1 MNGSAVLGLGNLV
14 QLLIPQWPE
23 TLEFQTA
30 GSCGE
35 RVVAGS
41 SIIWR
46 PATTLSAV
54 QLER

>member
-1 MNGSAVLGLGNLV
+1 MNGSAVLGLGNLA
-14 QLLIPQWPE
+14 QLLIPQRPE
-23 TLEFQTA
+23 N
-30 GSCGE
+30 SRVSDCGE
-35 RVVAGS
+35 LQGMGS